1 MTDYA
6 ALFGK
11 KLSEIRAEKGI
22 SQDKLA
28 LKCGVARSFIGDTER
43 GKRNLTLKNIIKLS
57 VGLGVLTS
65 DLLALVDEEVC
76 KAPSET
82 STNSDQP

>member
-1 MTDYA
+1 MTDDYA

-28 LKCGVARSFIGDTER
+28 LKCDVARSFIGDVER

-57 VGLGVLTS
+57 LGLEVLTS
-65 DLLALVDEEVC
+65 DLLTLVDEEVR
-76 KAPSET
+76 KESSDT
-82 STNSDQP
+82 TTNSD

>member
-57 VGLGVLTS
+57 LGLEVLTS
-65 DLLALVDEEVC
+65 DLLTLVDEEVR
-76 KAPSET
+76 KESSDT
-82 STNSDQP
+82 TTNSD

>member
-1 MTDYA
+1 MTDDYA

-11 KLSEIRAEKGI
+11 KLAEIRAEKGI

-28 LKCGVARSFIGDTER
+28 LKCGVARSFIGDVER

-57 VGLGVLTS
+57 IGLEVLTS
-65 DLLALVDEEVC
+65 DLLTLVDDEVC
-76 KAPSET
+76 KENSET
-82 STNSDQP
+82 TTNSD

>member
-1 MTDYA
+1 MTDDYA

-28 LKCGVARSFIGDTER
+28 LKCDVARSFIGDVER

-57 VGLGVLTS
+57 VGLEILTS
-65 DLLALVDEEVC
+65 DLLAFVDEEVC
-76 KAPSET
+76 KTTTHTA
-82 STNSDQP
+82 TNSD

>member
-1 MTDYA
+1 MTDDYA

-11 KLSEIRAEKGI
+11 KLAEIRAEKGI

-28 LKCGVARSFIGDTER
+28 LKCGVARSFIGDVER

-57 VGLGVLTS
+57 VGLKVLTS
-65 DLLALVDEEVC
+65 DLLALVDEEVS
-76 KAPSET
+76 KADT
-82 STNSDQP
+82 HTDTNSD